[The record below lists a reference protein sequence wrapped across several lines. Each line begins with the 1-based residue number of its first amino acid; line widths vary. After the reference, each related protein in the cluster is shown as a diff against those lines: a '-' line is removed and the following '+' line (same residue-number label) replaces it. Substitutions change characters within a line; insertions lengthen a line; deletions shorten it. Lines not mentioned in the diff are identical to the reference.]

1 MLIREEILAENST
14 GGQFT
19 FGPCQVRCSIRRV
32 EFGEIRR
39 DLKPFKEVGYLL
51 LERTLLLRQRRRF
64 MGQIWKNG

>member
-14 GGQFT
+14 CDQFT
-19 FGPCQVRCSIRRV
+19 FAPCQARCSISRV
-32 EFGEIRR
+32 QFGEIRR
-39 DLKPFKEVGYLL
+39 ELKPFEQVGYLL